1 MKSYKTLLIVFVCQ
15 IFLFFGSDTVFAYA
29 NPFENPNHIDLN
41 VVFQRVSHQN
51 PWMVGEPFVKKSK
64 AIHLGNGIFFA
75 ITLNQQRPVYADFDS
90 ADYALAKLSIVSYDP
105 ETGFLLLKSL
115 EKERIPVLVSLDA
128 GKEAKFCPK
137 GKTKY
142 IQLPFSQTFLK
153 ATLLEK
159 KESEE
164 PNFLI
169 SNGILCGLILGDVLV
184 PSEYVRHFAE
194 EPNDKK
200 RFAHPGIQLD
210 ISPTPSE
217 RAYFLGPY
225 DKGTLVSEVFP
236 GVGPAYSLFPGDC
249 IVAVNG
255 QTIHSVSDWDKRDKL
270 LDLILREKSGAL
282 RKTGSMIELTVYRNR
297 RLVKVT
303 YPLSSFQTDAF
314 LIPEQAKG
322 LKPLYFI
329 SGGFFFTELTGSYLK
344 EFGEEYRAK
353 SDKKLLYLLDFFQSK
368 AHPIRE
374 KIVILSRVFPAE
386 GNSGYHD
393 FQDLILQTVN
403 GERIT
408 SLGQL
413 KRKIEQSEGNYLAF
427 EFSGGKVAVFTR
439 SDLKQIQ
446 NEIFSLYKISRLSN
460 LDD

>member
-282 RKTGSMIELTVYRNR
+282 RKTGSMIE
-297 RLVKVT
+297 
-303 YPLSSFQTDAF
+303 
-314 LIPEQAKG
+314 
-322 LKPLYFI
+322 
-329 SGGFFFTELTGSYLK
+329 
-344 EFGEEYRAK
+344 
-353 SDKKLLYLLDFFQSK
+353 
-368 AHPIRE
+368 
-374 KIVILSRVFPAE
+374 SR
-386 GNSGYHD
+386 
-393 FQDLILQTVN
+393 
-403 GERIT
+403 
-408 SLGQL
+408 SL
-413 KRKIEQSEGNYLAF
+413 
-427 EFSGGKVAVFTR
+427 
-439 SDLKQIQ
+439 
-446 NEIFSLYKISRLSN
+446 
-460 LDD
+460 